1 MTRETLANIILT
13 FAILYFIYDVANF
26 LGFIK

>member
-1 MTRETLANIILT
+1 MRQKLADIILT